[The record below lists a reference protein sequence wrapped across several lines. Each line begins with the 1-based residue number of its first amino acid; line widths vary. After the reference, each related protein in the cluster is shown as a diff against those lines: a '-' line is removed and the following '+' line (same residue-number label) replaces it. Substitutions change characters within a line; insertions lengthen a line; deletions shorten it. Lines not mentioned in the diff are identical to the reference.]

1 MGGNFPR
8 GNFSSFFRDHSHN
21 KNYHHLN
28 HTNMQQ
34 HSFGGGWP
42 RALTQV
48 ATSPPKQ
55 QQQQH
60 RRQQHQH
67 SPAGD
72 RLRTL
77 TQPASARRRTSRA
90 LGKPAIVSCYCP
102 PARLSLSQYFS
113 VVNGEGSAVAGA
125 VPADRTR
132 QSRRFYTCGF
142 SVWHIALSHP
152 LPLGNPPLPH
162 HHHHHLPAPFSAPK
176 HLSAL
181 SLVNLTTL
189 VPGNL
194 GQRVMSQ
201 LHNVLPFL

>member
-1 MGGNFPR
+1 
-8 GNFSSFFRDHSHN
+8 
-21 KNYHHLN
+21 
-28 HTNMQQ
+28 MQQ

-60 RRQQHQH
+60 RRRQHQH

-132 QSRRFYTCGF
+132 QCRRFYTCGF